1 MSVTKT
7 HSTALSFAHLT
18 KKKEN
23 VTIYFYHEQFFENVF
38 ERKSCKQSII

>member
-7 HSTALSFAHLT
+7 RSTAVSFAHLT

-23 VTIYFYHEQFFENVF
+23 ITIYFYHQQFFGNMF